1 MPFRHAKYGYL
12 GVVTGWDT
20 ICRASAEWI
29 EKMQVDTL
37 ACGRNQPFYHAVA
50 DDGSERYVA
59 EDNIQP
65 ASFTV
70 QDAQSLY
77 AHSRQIALHFED
89 VQLPDE
95 PERGVGHSKGRGRFL
110 LNPHTRQTYPND
122 EAIATK
128 WVNEGRTA

>member
-1 MPFRHAKYGYL
+1 
-12 GVVTGWDT
+12 
-20 ICRASAEWI
+20 
-29 EKMQVDTL
+29 MQVDTL

-50 DDGSERYVA
+50 DDGSERCKYALGPATTIVTLITYCLDVA

-128 WVNEGRTA
+128 WVDEGRTA